1 MEQLLAFQAIAFA
14 AQKHR
19 CQRRKDGQTPYINH
33 PIQVLTLLA
42 EVAQVRSAEILA
54 AAVLHDVLEDTDT
67 TTAELIT
74 HFGPEVTGLVA
85 EVTDD
90 QRVSGQVRKQ
100 RQIERAPRLSSGAA
114 MIRLADKATNVN
126 DLLEAP
132 PKAWGLERR
141 QAYVL
146 WAEQVVDRC
155 PLVNS
160 PLLLHTKQVIAR
172 VKGELGLP
180 QRVTSLRSHAH

>member
-42 EVAQVRSAEILA
+42 EVAQVRSDEILA
-54 AAVLHDVLEDTDT
+54 AAVLHDILEDTDT
-67 TTAELIT
+67 TAAELAA
-74 HFGPEVTGLVA
+74 HFGPVVTGMVA

-90 QRVSGQVRKQ
+90 PHLSGLLRKQ
-100 RQIERAPRLSSGAA
+100 RQIETAPRLSAGAA
-114 MIRLADKATNVN
+114 LIRLADKAANVN

-132 PKAWGLERR
+132 PKAWRLERR

-155 PLVNS
+155 PSVN
-160 PLLLHTKQVIAR
+160 PALELHAGQVIAR
-172 VKGELGLP
+172 VKGALGLHD
-180 QRVTSLRSHAH
+180 QLGLCLRKG